1 MAVTHFRASIIQGTR
16 GPVAAAAYRHRAEMY
31 DMAAARTWDYSGAG
45 DLAHAE
51 IALPEGAPAWIAGPA
66 TTMSRASLSELLWN
80 AAASAEQRYDA
91 QTAREITIAL
101 PSELSR
107 EQNIALMREFVSAE
121 LVSRGFA
128 VDWVYPEKG
137 GNPHVH
143 LMHTLRPLEVTG
155 FGRKTRVVLDDAGK
169 PVRGADGRLVYTRF
183 MGTPEDFKA
192 LRYSWGDYVNRHY
205 ALAGLSLRIDMRSYA
220 ARGID
225 MLPGRH
231 LGPALSALKGRGYSA
246 ETLAAFARDAA
257 TREAMMRA
265 NPEIAV
271 DLTAATHATFT
282 RTDLART
289 IHAFVSSPD
298 AFQAT
303 LAAAEASP
311 QLVPLTG
318 DAEAGTRF
326 ATERQ
331 IAEEQG
337 IIASARVLSERAHA
351 APSRGQVQRAV
362 AATEAELG
370 GAGGPPA
377 RLSDQQREA
386 LDALMQPN
394 ALTVVVGLA
403 GTGKSTLL
411 AAANRGWRSAGCTVH
426 GAALAGIATRG
437 LQSASGIPSRT
448 VASWL
453 AAWSSGTHLLSKG
466 DVLVLD
472 EAGMVGTSD
481 MARIVAEVERAGA
494 KLVVVGDPE
503 QLQPIA
509 AGAPFRAIADT
520 VGHVTLSDI
529 RRQSEPVMRAAT
541 NAFARGDMKEGL
553 KAYLAAGAVRT
564 VETTD
569 DAVGDMVEAYVA
581 GLGTAG
587 TQIALAYRNADVR
600 RLNMNIRSLL
610 RDTDRLG
617 PDALYR
623 ARDGELGF
631 TAGDRLLFLE
641 TAKVGAVQV
650 DNGALGTVMAAA
662 PDALTVRLDNG
673 TTLSITPE
681 TYAAVSHGYA
691 ATIHKSQGSTV
702 DSAHVLVTSA
712 MDRHKAYVAFSRHRR
727 SLTIYAPQDQL
738 KGRELAAA
746 LSRSDPHANAV
757 ATGAFGERR
766 GIEVPA
772 TERARA
778 QTTLATRR
786 LLVSDAW
793 NRLEDAAAVAF
804 ARSARAIH
812 LGDVAHIRRDLVGV
826 GFLPDVAKRMAIR
839 MGHLMVQRLSPVA
852 ISHVL
857 LPKGH
862 PLASTIWATLRGIAS
877 RAYARAATSAARGTR
892 FAADAVQVPPREPM
906 QRPPVPRWTHTRLD
920 ADATNYRLTF
930 DYHKDAV
937 RLAAHAGFSFD
948 TASKTW
954 LRLIDAPALADPV
967 GTRAAIE
974 DLLARRS
981 ARLSAMAVAGEPIR
995 ATLKNIGVSW
1005 TEDRIELLLPPGNEQ
1020 PVRQVVALGARPVPG
1035 GHGMRLELAP
1045 PHRSAENGLVEA
1057 LRAIDALV
1065 APAQARFERRAIEA
1079 QHPGM
1084 ALTTDGATLELRAA
1098 DMPLRNLILRDLQP
1112 VYRSDGTIAVRLD
1125 IQQPGAVTGAMGR
1138 LAAYYEGLLVPPSS
1152 PTNGIAVTEA
1162 QLAGWERPPV
1172 ASLGAAWSE
1181 AANAMRMIERHFGR
1195 ADRISETPAARDS
1208 DAGVVER
1215 LQRFADRVTSART
1228 ELALEQAM
1236 RSMKR

>member
-1 MAVTHFRASIIQGTR
+1 MSITHFRASIIQGTR

-80 AAASAEQRYDA
+80 AAAAAEQRYDA

-107 EQNIALMREFVSAE
+107 EQNIALMREFVAAE

-128 VDWVYPEKG
+128 VDWVYHDKP

-155 FGRKTRVVLDDAGK
+155 FGRKTKVVLDDAGK

-192 LRYSWGDYVNRHY
+192 LRSSWGDYVNRHY

-246 ETLAAFARDAA
+246 ETLEAFARDAA
-257 TREAMMRA
+257 TRERMMRA

-271 DLTAATHATFT
+271 DLTAATNATFT
-282 RTDLART
+282 RAELART
-289 IHAFVSSPD
+289 IHTFVSSPD

-318 DAEAGTRF
+318 HAEARTRF
-326 ATERQ
+326 ATQRQ
-331 IAEEQG
+331 IAEETG
-337 IIASARVLSERAHA
+337 IIASARVLWSRPHA
-351 APSRGQVQRAV
+351 APSRGQIRRAV

-370 GAGGPPA
+370 GAGAPA
-377 RLSDQQREA
+377 RLSDQQRQA

-453 AAWSSGTHLLSKG
+453 AAWSAGKHPLSLR

-472 EAGMVGTSD
+472 EAGMIGTSD

-529 RRQSEPVMRAAT
+529 RRQADPAMRAAT
-541 NAFARGDMKEGL
+541 NAFARGDMAEGL
-553 KAYLAAGAVRT
+553 KPYLAAGAVRT

-569 DAVGDMVEAYVA
+569 DAIGDMVEAYVA
-581 GLGTAG
+581 GMDRGG

-610 RDTDRLG
+610 RDTNWLG
-617 PDALYR
+617 ADALYR

-631 TAGDRLLFLE
+631 AAKDRVLFLE
-641 TAKVGAVQV
+641 TAKVGGVQV
-650 DNGALGTVMAAA
+650 DNGAVGTVVTAER
-662 PDALTVRLDNG
+662 DALTVRMDSG
-673 TTLSITPE
+673 VMLSITPE

-691 ATIHKSQGSTV
+691 ATIHKSQGATV
-702 DSAHVLVTSA
+702 DTAHVLVTAA
-712 MDRHKAYVAFSRHRR
+712 MDRHKAYVAFSRHRK
-727 SLTIYAPQDQL
+727 SLAIYGPQDQL
-738 KGRELAAA
+738 KGQEIATF
-746 LSRSDPHANAV
+746 LSQSDPHANAI
-757 ATGAFGERR
+757 ATGAFRDRR

-772 TERARA
+772 TERERA
-778 QTTLATRR
+778 QTALATRR

-812 LGDVAHIRRDLVGV
+812 VGDVAHIRRGLVAV
-826 GFLPDVAKRMAIR
+826 GYLPDIARRMAVR
-839 MGHLMVQRLSPVA
+839 MGHLMVQRLSPAA
-852 ISHVL
+852 IAHVL
-857 LPKGH
+857 VPKGH
-862 PLASTIWATLRGIAS
+862 PLASTIWASLRGIAS
-877 RAYARAATSAARGTR
+877 RAYANVATTEPRGREVAPVDGSKVPARKFTEMPEVR
-892 FAADAVQVPPREPM
+892 N
-906 QRPPVPRWTHTRLD
+906 WTHTQLD
-920 ADATNYRLTF
+920 ADATHFRLTF
-930 DYHKDAV
+930 AYHKEAV
-937 RLAAHAGFSFD
+937 RLAAQAGFTFD

-954 LRLIDAPALADPV
+954 LRPIDAPPLADPP
-967 GTRAAIE
+967 GSRLTIE
-974 DLLARRS
+974 ALLARRT
-981 ARLSAMAVAGEPIR
+981 ARLSAMAVAAEPIR
-995 ATLKNIGVSW
+995 VALKNIGVSW
-1005 TEDRIELLLPPGNEQ
+1005 TEDRIVLQFPSGNEYLAHKI
-1020 PVRQVVALGARPVPG
+1020 VALGARPVPG
-1035 GHGMRLELAP
+1035 GHGTRLELAP
-1045 PHRSAENGLVEA
+1045 PHRSAENGLIEA
-1057 LRAIDALV
+1057 LRDIDATAT
-1065 APAQARFERRAIEA
+1065 APEGRFARRTIEA
-1079 QHPGM
+1079 QHPGIAM
-1084 ALTTDGATLELRAA
+1084 TTDGATLELRAA

-1125 IQQPGAVTGAMGR
+1125 MQQPGAVTGALGR
-1138 LAAYYEGLLVPPSS
+1138 LAAYYDGLIVPPSS

-1162 QLAGWERPPV
+1162 QLDGWERAPA
-1172 ASLGAAWSE
+1172 ASLGTAWSE
-1181 AANAMRMIERHFGR
+1181 ATNVMRMIERHFGR
-1195 ADRISETPAARDS
+1195 AERISETPASR
-1208 DAGVVER
+1208 GVNADVIDR
-1215 LQRFADRVTSART
+1215 LQRFADRVTSARK
-1228 ELALEQAM
+1228 ELALEQAV
-1236 RSMKR
+1236 RSLKR

>member
-1 MAVTHFRASIIQGTR
+1 MAITHFRASIIQGTR

-31 DMAAARTWDYSGAG
+31 DMSAARTWDYSGAG

-66 TTMSRASLSELLWN
+66 ATMSRASLSEFLWN
-80 AAASAEQRYDA
+80 AAAAAEQRYDA

-107 EQNIALMREFVSAE
+107 EQNIALMREFVAGE
-121 LVSRGFA
+121 LVARGFA
-128 VDWVYPEKG
+128 VDWVYHDKG

-143 LMHTLRPLEVTG
+143 LMHTLRPLEGHG

-192 LRYSWGDYVNRHY
+192 LRNAWGDTVNRHY

-231 LGPALSALKGRGYSA
+231 LGPALSALKRRGYSA

-257 TREAMMRA
+257 TREMIMRA

-271 DLTAATHATFT
+271 DLTSATHATFT
-282 RTDLART
+282 RADLART
-289 IHAFVSSPD
+289 IHTFVSSPD
-298 AFQAT
+298 AFQEV
-303 LAAAEASP
+303 LARAEASP
-311 QLVPLTG
+311 QLVPLANH
-318 DAEAGTRF
+318 AEAGPRY
-326 ATERQ
+326 ATEQ
-331 IAEEQG
+331 QVAEETG

-351 APSRGQVQRAV
+351 APSRGQVRRAV
-362 AATEAELG
+362 AVTEAELG
-370 GAGGPPA
+370 SAGAPA
-377 RLSDQQREA
+377 RLSDQQRQA
-386 LDALMQPN
+386 LGALMQPN

-411 AAANRGWRSAGCTVH
+411 AAANRGWRSAGCNVH

-453 AAWSSGTHLLSKG
+453 ATWSSGKQLLSRG

-529 RRQSEPVMRAAT
+529 RRQADPPMRAAT
-541 NAFARGDMKEGL
+541 NAFARGDMAEGL
-553 KAYLAAGAVRT
+553 KPYLAAGAVRT

-569 DAVGDMVEAYVA
+569 DAIGDMVEAYVA
-581 GLGTAG
+581 SLGTAG

-617 PDALYR
+617 ADALYR

-631 TAGDRLLFLE
+631 TTGDRVLFLE

-650 DNGALGTVMAAA
+650 DNGALGTVVTASR
-662 PDALTVRLDNG
+662 DALTLRLDNG

-691 ATIHKSQGSTV
+691 ATIHKSQGATV
-702 DSAHVLVTSA
+702 DTALVLVTSA
-712 MDRHKAYVAFSRHRR
+712 LDRHKAYVAFSRHRR
-727 SLTIYAPQDQL
+727 SLAIYAPQDQL
-738 KGRELAAA
+738 KGRELATV

-757 ATGAFGERR
+757 ATGAFRDRR

-772 TERARA
+772 TERPRA

-786 LLVSDAW
+786 LLASDAW

-826 GFLPDVAKRMAIR
+826 GYVPDVAKRMALR

-852 ISHVL
+852 IADVL
-857 LPKGH
+857 FPKGH
-862 PLASTIWATLRGIAS
+862 PLTSTIWATLRGVAS
-877 RAYARAATSAARGTR
+877 RAYARAATSAPRGTP
-892 FAADAVQVPPREPM
+892 FAVAAVQAPARRPM
-906 QRPPVPRWTHTRLD
+906 QGPAVPRWTHTRLD
-920 ADATNYRLTF
+920 ADATHYRLAF

-937 RLAAHAGFSFD
+937 RLAAQAGFTFD
-948 TASKTW
+948 TASKIW
-954 LRLIDAPALADPV
+954 LRPIDAPPLADPV
-967 GTRAAIE
+967 GARAAIE
-974 DLLARRS
+974 A
-981 ARLSAMAVAGEPIR
+981 SAMAVAGEPIR
-995 ATLKNIGVSW
+995 AALKNIGVSW
-1005 TEDRIELLLPPGNEQ
+1005 TEDRIELLLPRGNEQ
-1020 PVRQVVALGARPVPG
+1020 LAGQVVALGARPIPG
-1035 GHGMRLELAP
+1035 GHGARLELAP
-1045 PHRSAENGLVEA
+1045 PHRSAEHGMVEA
-1057 LRAIDALV
+1057 LRDIDALV
-1065 APAQARFERRAIEA
+1065 APPQTRFTRRTIEA
-1079 QHPGM
+1079 QHLGIAM
-1084 ALTTDGATLELRAA
+1084 TTDGTTLELRAA

-1112 VYRSDGTIAVRLD
+1112 MYRSDGTITVRLD
-1125 IQQPGAVTGAMGR
+1125 IQQPGAVTGALGR
-1138 LAAYYEGLLVPPSS
+1138 LAAYYDGLLVPPSS
-1152 PTNGIAVTEA
+1152 PANGIAVTEA
-1162 QLAGWERPPV
+1162 QLAGWERAPV
-1172 ASLGAAWSE
+1172 ANLGTAWSE
-1181 AANAMRMIERHFGR
+1181 AADAMRMIERHFGP
-1195 ADRISETPAARDS
+1195 ADQLSETLAARGV
-1208 DAGVVER
+1208 DAGVIER
-1215 LQRFADRVTSART
+1215 LQRFVDRVTLART
-1228 ELALEQAM
+1228 ELALEQAV
-1236 RSMKR
+1236 RSLKR